1 MWQYTPYG
9 AQPDYLAQLRQQQLP
24 QPQPQPQPS
33 QNGMIW
39 VQGEAGAKSYLVAPN
54 TTLMLMDSENPVFYI
69 KKTDQSGMPYP
80 LRIFDYKERTAMPPQ
95 TSNFAPQDSNGFD
108 PNNYITRAEFEQAIK
123 ALTQPKPTETEGN
136 ND

>member
-1 MWQYTPYG
+1 MWQYNPYG
-9 AQPDYLAQLRQQQLP
+9 AQPDYLGQLRQQQIS
-24 QPQPQPQPS
+24 QAQPQPQPS

-54 TTLMLMDSENPVFYI
+54 TTLMLMDSENSVFYI

-80 LRIFDYKERTAMPPQ
+80 LRIFDYKERTATPPQ
-95 TSNFAPQDSNGFD
+95 TPNFAPQEANGFD

-123 ALTQPKPTETEGN
+123 SLTQTKSTETEESNG
-136 ND
+136 